1 MFAANATVACP
12 YPCLFNLIRWHH
24 HPCVWLGTTHPCN
37 WLHYGLWI

>member
-24 HPCVWLGTTHPCN
+24 HASGWEQLIHATDSTMVCG
-37 WLHYGLWI
+37 